1 MGKQPRPCGGGDGL
15 QAGVPG
21 FHQTDA
27 AHCAGMAVD
36 PLTANS
42 WHSGRAPQAEWSLTF
57 EESMDIDPAHLA
69 GGSGHL

>member
-1 MGKQPRPCGGGDGL
+1 M
-15 QAGVPG
+15 PG